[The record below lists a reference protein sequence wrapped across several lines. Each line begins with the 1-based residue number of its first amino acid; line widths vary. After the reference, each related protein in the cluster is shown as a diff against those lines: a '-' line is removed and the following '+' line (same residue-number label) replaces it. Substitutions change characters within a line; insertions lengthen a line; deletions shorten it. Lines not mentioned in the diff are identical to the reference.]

1 MNIHP
6 SAIIDRL
13 AELDSSV
20 VVKANAV
27 IAAHVKIDAGCVIG
41 IGAVIEGHTTIGK
54 YNTIHAHAVIGGIPQ
69 DKKYANE
76 PTGLVIG
83 NHNTFREC
91 VTINTGTVQ
100 DLGMTTIGSNN
111 WIMAYVHIAHDC
123 VIGNHTIIANAT
135 QLAGHVQIEDWVIL
149 GGMTAVHQFCR
160 VGAHAMTGAGTVL
173 LQDIPP
179 YVMAQGYPAKPYGL
193 NTEGL
198 KRRGFTSDDLMW
210 LKRTYRLLYRD
221 NLKLDAAQLAIAK
234 IMDNCGTSREKIAV
248 FSDFIAH
255 NGRGFIR

>member
-27 IAAHVKIDAGCVIG
+27 IAANVKIDAGCIIG

-54 YNTIHAHAVIGGIPQ
+54 YNTIHAHSVIGGTPQ
-69 DKKYANE
+69 DKKYADE
-76 PTGLVIG
+76 PTGLLIG
-83 NHNTFREC
+83 DHNTFREC

-100 DLGMTTIGSNN
+100 DLGVTTIGSNN
-111 WIMAYVHIAHDC
+111 WVMAYVHIAHDC
-123 VIGNHTIIANAT
+123 IIGSHTVIANAT
-135 QLAGHVQIEDWVIL
+135 QLAGHVQIGNWVVL

-160 VGAHAMTGAGTVL
+160 IGEHAMTGAGTVL
-173 LQDIPP
+173 LQDVPP
-179 YVMAQGYPAKPYGL
+179 YVMVQGYPAKPHGL

-198 KRRGFTSDDLMW
+198 KRRGFTAEDLLW
-210 LKRTYRLLYRD
+210 IKRAYRLLYRD
-221 NLKLDAAQLAIAK
+221 NLKLDVAQSAITK
-234 IMDNCGTSREKIAV
+234 ILHDCGASREKMTV
-248 FSDFIAH
+248 FSDFIAY
-255 NGRGFIR
+255 NGRGFVR

>member
-6 SAIIDRL
+6 SASIDPL

-27 IAAHVKIDAGCVIG
+27 IAANVKIDAGCTIG
-41 IGAVIEGHTTIGK
+41 VGAVIEGYTTIGK
-54 YNTIHAHAVIGGIPQ
+54 YNTVHAYAVIGGTPQ
-69 DKKYANE
+69 DKKYTGE
-76 PTGLVIG
+76 PTGLLIG
-83 NHNTFREC
+83 DHNTFREC

-100 DLGMTTIGSNN
+100 DLGLTTIGSNN
-111 WIMAYVHIAHDC
+111 WVMAYVHIAHDC
-123 VIGNHTIIANAT
+123 IIGSHTIIANAT
-135 QLAGHVQIEDWVIL
+135 QLAGHVQIGDWVIL

-173 LQDIPP
+173 LQDVPP
-179 YVMAQGYPAKPYGL
+179 YVMVQGYPAKPHGL

-198 KRRGFTSDDLMW
+198 KRRGFTSEDLLW
-210 LKRTYRLLYRD
+210 IKRAYRLLYRD

-234 IMDNCGTSREKIAV
+234 ILNDCGISREKIAV
-248 FSDFIAH
+248 FSDFISQS
-255 NGRGFIR
+255 GRGFVR